1 VTVRSG
7 RARAKG
13 EATGAVKRTLV
24 DYAQRL
30 DVIPALRARLPT
42 SCRGAASSEQ
52 PKRTKG
58 PVGAARP
65 GLATQVGEMRCDAMP
80 CDVMP
85 GEASPSDAQPAAQTH
100 VVHGRFWQSLVV
112 LSHSLSL

>member
-7 RARAKG
+7 RARAEG

-42 SCRGAASSEQ
+42 YVLPWRSEQ

-65 GLATQVGEMRCDAMP
+65 ELATQVGERRGGTATVQCDAMR
-80 CDVMP
+80 CHVM
-85 GEASPSDAQPAAQTH
+85 
-100 VVHGRFWQSLVV
+100 
-112 LSHSLSL
+112 